1 MTLRPMTPER
11 FAAIRKTVMERR
23 AKSLV
28 AEIAATDWSKLR
40 RFDVDDFLK
49 FLDSLVEQSET
60 TSRRRRKS
68 Q

>member
-1 MTLRPMTPER
+1 MTPER
-11 FAAIRKTVMERR
+11 FAAIRKAVMERR

>member
-1 MTLRPMTPER
+1 MTPER